1 MKKWWI
7 VLGTCL
13 VLGLSVLGMRQVQQV
28 QIVSAQTL
36 HQHPVIIIDPGHGGM
51 DGGAQANGVTEKD
64 VNLAVSLTLRDL
76 LSQQGFHVIMT
87 REDDRSIHEE
97 GLTQISRQKRSDM
110 YQRLKII
117 EDHPEAI
124 FISVHQNK
132 FEQSS
137 SRGAQI
143 FYSQNDPQS
152 KVLAQKLQDSFQHN
166 LQPDNTRQI
175 KPAENN
181 LFLLYEAQIPAV
193 MAECGFLSNPEE
205 AHNLSTEQYQQQTA
219 FTIYCG
225 LMDYLQDESK

>member
-132 FEQSS
+132 VPPVEHRSFIARTTLSPKSSHKNCRIPS
-137 SRGAQI
+137 SRI
-143 FYSQNDPQS
+143 CSR
-152 KVLAQKLQDSFQHN
+152 
-166 LQPDNTRQI
+166 T
-175 KPAENN
+175 
-181 LFLLYEAQIPAV
+181 IPAR
-193 MAECGFLSNPEE
+193 SNPRKTTSFCCMK
-205 AHNLSTEQYQQQTA
+205 HRFRL
-219 FTIYCG
+219 
-225 LMDYLQDESK
+225 

>member
-152 KVLAQKLQDSFQHN
+152 FQQN

>member
-87 REDDRSIHEE
+87 SPPSARWYA
-97 GLTQISRQKRSDM
+97 G
-110 YQRLKII
+110 
-117 EDHPEAI
+117 
-124 FISVHQNK
+124 
-132 FEQSS
+132 
-137 SRGAQI
+137 RGA
-143 FYSQNDPQS
+143 
-152 KVLAQKLQDSFQHN
+152 A
-166 LQPDNTRQI
+166 
-175 KPAENN
+175 
-181 LFLLYEAQIPAV
+181 
-193 MAECGFLSNPEE
+193 
-205 AHNLSTEQYQQQTA
+205 QTA
-219 FTIYCG
+219 FRDRGCTPLPPHSIRAP
-225 LMDYLQDESK
+225 

>member
-7 VLGTCL
+7 VLGTCY

-110 YQRLKII
+110 YQVG
-117 EDHPEAI
+117 
-124 FISVHQNK
+124 S
-132 FEQSS
+132 
-137 SRGAQI
+137 
-143 FYSQNDPQS
+143 
-152 KVLAQKLQDSFQHN
+152 
-166 LQPDNTRQI
+166 
-175 KPAENN
+175 
-181 LFLLYEAQIPAV
+181 
-193 MAECGFLSNPEE
+193 
-205 AHNLSTEQYQQQTA
+205 
-219 FTIYCG
+219 
-225 LMDYLQDESK
+225 

>member
-97 GLTQISRQKRSDM
+97 GLTPDQPPETFGYVPAAQNHRGPSGSNLHQRPSEQI
-110 YQRLKII
+110 
-117 EDHPEAI
+117 
-124 FISVHQNK
+124 
-132 FEQSS
+132 
-137 SRGAQI
+137 
-143 FYSQNDPQS
+143 
-152 KVLAQKLQDSFQHN
+152 
-166 LQPDNTRQI
+166 
-175 KPAENN
+175 
-181 LFLLYEAQIPAV
+181 
-193 MAECGFLSNPEE
+193 
-205 AHNLSTEQYQQQTA
+205 
-219 FTIYCG
+219 
-225 LMDYLQDESK
+225 